1 MEFGQQNVFY
11 PEQKFFII
19 DSEKL
24 DNITSKWYGFAVVN
38 NKLVQS
44 EADLQGAMPAGEK
57 EPTSISNEREIKS
70 VFFRIS
76 LEVMGFIFIEIKT
89 FLH

>member
-38 NKLVQS
+38 NKL
-44 EADLQGAMPAGEK
+44 A
-57 EPTSISNEREIKS
+57 
-70 VFFRIS
+70 
-76 LEVMGFIFIEIKT
+76 
-89 FLH
+89 

>member
-1 MEFGQQNVFY
+1 
-11 PEQKFFII
+11 
-19 DSEKL
+19 
-24 DNITSKWYGFAVVN
+24 
-38 NKLVQS
+38 
-44 EADLQGAMPAGEK
+44 MPAGEK